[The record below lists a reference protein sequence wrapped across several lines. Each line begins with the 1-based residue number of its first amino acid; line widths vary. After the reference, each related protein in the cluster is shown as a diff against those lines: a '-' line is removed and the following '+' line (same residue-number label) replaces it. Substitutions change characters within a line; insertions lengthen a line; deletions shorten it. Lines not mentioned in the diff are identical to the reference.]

1 MFFDTNI
8 EKLYLI
14 DGLSRS
20 GNHLFIEWIISSF
33 NKGEV
38 YFLNNIYPKSHF
50 NLYDRNKI
58 DIVKLITGSA
68 ATSDG
73 FDESKN
79 MNEKNI
85 EKLVTQKE
93 MLSLLKGETKS
104 IKVLIMSIENNFVD
118 ILDFFQKRFKNAKKI
133 FKVIILRDILN
144 LLASRFEAERKIV
157 VELMDKDPDFKWH
170 KYETDSITYGF
181 WINNYL
187 KGFHRD
193 YITYNYNKF
202 ILDKEYQKELAK
214 KLDIDYN
221 KTELVQSKFLTGS
234 SFKDDENPDL
244 FKYFMRWKQYENNEI
259 IQFLMNQKE
268 IKDVLC
274 SDFYFC
280 LEDDK
285 LIIKDNKIELKEDKK
300 KDDKMMIKKKLTKI
314 EKKVLNKK
322 LKDIKDSIHN
332 ISSKL

>member
-20 GNHLFIEWIISSF
+20 GNHLFIEWVISSY

-50 NLYDRNKI
+50 NLYDKNKI
-58 DIVKLITGSA
+58 DIVKLITTSA

-118 ILDFFQKRFKNAKKI
+118 ILDFFQKRFRNAKKV

-144 LLASRFEAERKIV
+144 LLASRFEAERKII

-181 WINNYL
+181 WVNNYL

-193 YITYNYNKF
+193 YIVYNYNKF
-202 ILDKEYQKELAK
+202 VLDKNYQKELAK
-214 KLDIDYN
+214 QLNIDYN
-221 KTELVQSKFLTGS
+221 KTEIVQSKFLTGS
-234 SFKDDENPDL
+234 SFRDDDNPDL
-244 FKYFMRWKQYENNEI
+244 YKYFMRWKLHENNEI

-268 IKDVLC
+268 IRDVLC

-280 LEDDK
+280 LEGDK
-285 LIIKDNKIELKEDKK
+285 LIIKDNIIELK
-300 KDDKMMIKKKLTKI
+300 DDKSNSQLIKKKKMTKT
-314 EKKVLNKK
+314 EQKVLQNK
-322 LKDIKDSIHN
+322 LKHIESSIQKFN
-332 ISSKL
+332 SKN